1 MLWTFTGQSAVFD
14 GIWWAFALSVS
25 LMVVISLI
33 VSKTGPWWGKN
44 AKPVRKEVKD
54 DIVAFLS
61 NRTATMSDFIDRF
74 HVNSSELRLAV
85 SELTMEGKIV
95 EIDYMTYTLKEHSTP
110 DQVFTK
116 DSSVARDI
124 HMILIAIV
132 AVAGLVVIWNLSH

>member
-1 MLWTFTGQSAVFD
+1 MIWTFTGQSVVFD
-14 GIWWAFALSVS
+14 GIWWAFTLSVS

-33 VSKTGPWWGKN
+33 VAKTGPWWGKHT
-44 AKPVRKEVKD
+44 KPVRNEVKA
-54 DIVAFLS
+54 DILDFLS

-124 HMILIAIV
+124 HMILLAIV
-132 AVAGLVVIWNLSH
+132 AVVGLAVIWTLSH